1 MKLKSYLLLGIA
13 ALAFAA
19 CNEDIDDW
27 KQQATNEP
35 TQAVSFGG
43 GSVAEVALIDFAT
56 IPVDQDSV
64 KICNITAPTSTYKET
79 ESKYEIKL
87 IGTKKD
93 GSKVHHTLDMDGEG
107 RVLCTDFVTFV
118 ETVFGKNPNNT
129 NVMNGEVTAYT
140 GDGKTA
146 VKNVLATSGTFNVK
160 VKVKAPFIDPDG
172 YYIVGNVDGWKC
184 KKIDEYH
191 LVNNGGDVYENPVFT
206 LTIPN
211 DPEKF
216 ADITTFEIKLIPAS
230 AFNADGSI
238 GNWDIALSAPKGYD
252 AVAYKGNFAWDNSGG
267 NIKFAADAN
276 AKFYTF
282 AFNLLEGTY
291 EITPLS
297 FDPFICYIGATDG
310 WNNDE
315 PNRQRL
321 ALTDPTNG
329 IYTGYLY
336 CADPNNWGNEFKFQ
350 KVAGDWSSEINSGHL
365 TGGITGDF
373 ADGNGNIKATA
384 GEGVY
389 YVTLN
394 MLNMSLY
401 AVRITN
407 MNLVGQFNGWNQA
420 DDAQQMT
427 WNATDFCYEITGAGV
442 TADGWKFTANNAWNI
457 ANLGGSI
464 DNLTFDG
471 SNLTVA
477 GTTIKLYPTRK
488 TADNIYCTVQ

>member
-1 MKLKSYLLLGIA
+1 M
-13 ALAFAA
+13 
-19 CNEDIDDW
+19 
-27 KQQATNEP
+27 
-35 TQAVSFGG
+35 
-43 GSVAEVALIDFAT
+43 
-56 IPVDQDSV
+56 
-64 KICNITAPTSTYKET
+64 
-79 ESKYEIKL
+79 
-87 IGTKKD
+87 
-93 GSKVHHTLDMDGEG
+93 
-107 RVLCTDFVTFV
+107 
-118 ETVFGKNPNNT
+118 
-129 NVMNGEVTAYT
+129 
-140 GDGKTA
+140 
-146 VKNVLATSGTFNVK
+146 
-160 VKVKAPFIDPDG
+160 
-172 YYIVGNVDGWKC
+172 
-184 KKIDEYH
+184 
-191 LVNNGGDVYENPVFT
+191 
-206 LTIPN
+206 
-211 DPEKF
+211 
-216 ADITTFEIKLIPAS
+216 
-230 AFNADGSI
+230 NADGLIGSVYEAGLNYANVLSI
-238 GNWDIALSAPKGYD
+238 IDPR
-252 AVAYKGNFAWDNSGG
+252 SGLG
-267 NIKFAADAN
+267 C
-276 AKFYTF
+276 
-282 AFNLLEGTY
+282 LV
-291 EITPLS
+291 
-297 FDPFICYIGATDG
+297 
-310 WNNDE
+310 
-315 PNRQRL
+315 QR
-321 ALTDPTNG
+321 TRDNG

>member
-336 CADPNNWGNEFKFQ
+336 CADPNGWGNEFKFQ
-350 KVAGDWSSEINSGHL
+350 KVAGNWDTQINSDHL

-373 ADGNGNIKATA
+373 AAAGGNIKATA